1 MKHILLFLI
10 FHSWGFTTCNIAG
23 KNTKTVDEIFTSY
36 LKENFPKNKFENSA
50 IFLIEPN
57 RYCTSCHKNV
67 SYILDKTATSKNMY
81 IISQSYNSQ
90 YDSMFNQILVDFN
103 GNFELLDLGV
113 NSAAIIF
120 LKSNKIEYI
129 TEINN
134 YSLPKIEKYLKEYT
148 I

>member
-1 MKHILLFLI
+1 
-10 FHSWGFTTCNIAG
+10 
-23 KNTKTVDEIFTSY
+23 
-36 LKENFPKNKFENSA
+36 
-50 IFLIEPN
+50 
-57 RYCTSCHKNV
+57 
-67 SYILDKTATSKNMY
+67 MY

>member
-10 FHSWGFTTCNIAG
+10 FFSWGFSACNTKS

-36 LKENFPKNKFENSA
+36 LKENFPKNKFENSS
-50 IFLIEPN
+50 IFLIEPK
-57 RYCTSCHKNV
+57 RYCTSCHKTV

-90 YDSMFNQILVDFN
+90 YDSMFNQILIDFK

-113 NSAAIIF
+113 NSASIIF

-134 YSLPKIEKYLKEYT
+134 YSLPKIEKYLKEYN